1 MNTQDTMNEGTHDE
15 ENVFETEEHFAP
27 MTGKVFYREDDELC
41 MRWFHTEAYAY
52 ARMLNMAG
60 IKIEALKE
68 TFDGDGYYVD
78 PTTTYHTFA
87 RACGATYEDA
97 GWMVSWDGN
106 EGEGQPLRVAGWF
119 RAIMGNGAGEWLADG
134 SMSAYNAWDQW
145 RYATPQRKQMVA
157 LVERMAHHR
166 DSGIADKEIRLN
178 IVNALLDA
186 LWEVA

>member
-15 ENVFETEEHFAP
+15 ENVFEVEGRFTP
-27 MTGKVFYREDDELC
+27 MTRKVFYNKYDDDSL
-41 MRWFHTEAYAY
+41 RWFHTEAYAY

-60 IKIEALKE
+60 IKIEALKDVY
-68 TFDGDGYYVD
+68 DGDGYYVD
-78 PTTTYHTFA
+78 SDTTYELFA

-145 RYATPQRKQMVA
+145 RNATPQRKQMVA

-166 DSGIADKEIRLN
+166 ESGIADKETRLN
-178 IVNALLDA
+178 VVNALLDA
-186 LWEVA
+186 LSEVA